1 MGCKAVSRGS
11 VSRVWL
17 SNLKTGD
24 GTHMKCIPGS
34 GCINKTKPLSE
45 R

>member
-1 MGCKAVSRGS
+1 MGCKAVSRDS
-11 VSRVWL
+11 VSRVCL
-17 SNLKTGD
+17 ANLKTGD
-24 GTHMKCIPGS
+24 GTHMKSIRGS